1 MKDGRIACVNPEAKY
16 LDPNNY
22 LDYPG
27 LEKVNEWLVD
37 IEKHFHQTYTESEFI
52 RWVELIQ
59 EERYKKGKSPREIYG
74 FIMDHKSP
82 PMNFSVDVF
91 IPMYRHAKALL
102 AIYID
107 LELSNFIYVQKDLST
122 VYLQSQA
129 GKPEPKETV
138 PVTYEANNRNH
149 ARSALH
155 HSVNNYDI
163 NNDDLNDNKVV
174 ALENQVYTGEP
185 KDTVTVIHAVNNGGY
200 TRVISHHDESNDEV
214 VALETATKPTLSKT
228 DALRKDTFRKY
239 LEAGND
245 FLSKLPFD
253 VEVIRDFQDRELIDL
268 WEQHLA
274 YLKVEPIARGYD

>member
-27 LEKVNEWLVD
+27 LEKVNEWLID
-37 IEKHFHQTYTESEFI
+37 IEKHFHQTYIESEFI
-52 RWVELIQ
+52 KWVELIQ

-74 FIMDHKSP
+74 YIMDHKDAP
-82 PMNFSVDVF
+82 INFSVEVF
-91 IPMYRHAKALL
+91 VPMYRHAKTLL

-107 LELSNFIYVQKDLST
+107 LELSNFIYVKKDLTT

-129 GKPEPKETV
+129 DKPEPNGFGPISYKM
-138 PVTYEANNRNH
+138 
-149 ARSALH
+149 
-155 HSVNNYDI
+155 
-163 NNDDLNDNKVV
+163 DNSGF
-174 ALENQVYTGEP
+174 A
-185 KDTVTVIHAVNNGGY
+185 
-200 TRVISHHDESNDEV
+200 RVISHHDESNDEV
-214 VALETATKPTLSKT
+214 VALETATKPTLSKA
-228 DALRKDTFRKY
+228 DALRKDTIRKY

-245 FLSKLPFD
+245 FLSKLSFD

>member
-27 LEKVNEWLVD
+27 LEKVNEWLID

-52 RWVELIQ
+52 KWVELIQ
-59 EERYKKGKSPREIYG
+59 EQRYKKGKSPREIYG
-74 FIMDHKSP
+74 HIMDHKSP

-91 IPMYRHAKALL
+91 IPIYRHAKALL

-107 LELSNFIYVQKDLST
+107 LELSNLIYVQKDLST
-122 VYLQSQA
+122 VYLQSRA
-129 GKPEPKETV
+129 GKPKLKDIS
-138 PVTYEANNRNH
+138 NRN
-149 ARSALH
+149 
-155 HSVNNYDI
+155 
-163 NNDDLNDNKVV
+163 
-174 ALENQVYTGEP
+174 LENQVYTGEP
-185 KDTVTVIHAVNNGGY
+185 KDTVTVIRAMNNDGY
-200 TRVISHHDESNDEV
+200 ARVTSHHDVDNDGIDKGNDEV
-214 VALETATKPTLSKT
+214 VALETATKPTLSKA
-228 DALRKDTFRKY
+228 DALRKDTIRKY

-253 VEVIRDFQDRELIDL
+253 VEVVRDFQDRELIDL

-274 YLKVEPIARGYD
+274 YLKVTPIARGYD